1 MSVNSEDDR
10 PEALSN
16 IREFLGWVIGCR
28 VVDVTAGDPPELP
41 DADDEDSHRILL
53 HFDNGGV
60 LEIPI
65 GDDGFAY
72 VNPEEADD
80 DDAPES

>member
-1 MSVNSEDDR
+1 MNVTPDDER
-10 PEALSN
+10 PDELSN

-28 VVDVTAGDPPELP
+28 VVDVTAGDPPDLP
-41 DADDEDSHRILL
+41 DAAEEDAHRVIL

-65 GDDGFAY
+65 GDDGFAFC
-72 VNPEEADD
+72 NPDEDD
-80 DDAPES
+80 DDA